1 MPDRPLVA
9 FDIETIPD
17 PDVGRRIFGFDGDD
31 ASVVREMFE
40 SRLEKTDGRTGYPQL
55 PHQRVVTIGVAWLE
69 LESGK
74 FKIGTVGGGAMEERS
89 HLEGFFALFRD
100 AATAPRLISWN
111 GSGFDLPVIRYRS
124 MLLGIAAPDF
134 YRTDGELKRNNY
146 QNRYHDMHVDLM
158 DVLSGYGASHRVG
171 LGTLSELVGLPG
183 KSFVEGEVWEHILAG
198 EEELVREYCKMDVLL
213 TLLLYLNWEVHRGNL
228 ETQRLREYVG
238 GIRESLGQESFAG
251 WREIVAKLEGWPPWG
266 G

>member
-1 MPDRPLVA
+1 M
-9 FDIETIPD
+9 
-17 PDVGRRIFGFDGDD
+17 
-31 ASVVREMFE
+31 
-40 SRLEKTDGRTGYPQL
+40 
-55 PHQRVVTIGVAWLE
+55 
-69 LESGK
+69 
-74 FKIGTVGGGAMEERS
+74 GTVGGAAMDERS

-134 YRTDGELKRNNY
+134 YRADGDWMRNNY
-146 QNRYHDMHVDLM
+146 QSRFHDMHVDLM

-198 EEELVREYCKMDVLL
+198 EEELVREYCKKDVLL
-213 TLLLYLNWEVHRGNL
+213 TLLLYLNWEVRRGNL
-228 ETQRLREYVG
+228 DVSRLREYVV
-238 GIRESLGQESFAG
+238 GIRESLRQEQFAG
-251 WREIVAKLEGWPPWG
+251 WQEIASELEGWPNH
-266 G
+266 